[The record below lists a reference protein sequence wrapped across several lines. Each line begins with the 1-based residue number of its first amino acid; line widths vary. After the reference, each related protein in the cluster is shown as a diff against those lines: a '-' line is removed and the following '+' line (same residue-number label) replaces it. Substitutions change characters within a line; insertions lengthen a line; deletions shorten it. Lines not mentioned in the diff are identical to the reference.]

1 VPGQLTHR
9 ESKDQQQDP
18 AFFCVALQLQKRFL
32 PTSQSFC
39 NGLLTHWQRQNLIEV
54 FCTLS

>member
-9 ESKDQQQDP
+9 ESKDQQQDQHS
-18 AFFCVALQLQKRFL
+18 FVLRFKLEKRFL